1 MILGIS
7 VIMTRSSPSPH
18 PSSPP
23 SPPPPSPPPRSLPC
37 LFSPFE
43 KSISFQLLFFKMF
56 FLFFIFFFF
65 SLLPV
70 RQSSCRCPR
79 RGLPQQCHQA
89 FWLAQNLDSTWSSWF
104 WSLITKIMLFIVTFS
119 EIRKE
124 TNNFCNR
131 LSFDGTLLVCW
142 KNHHCNALGHHT
154 LLSFRFSRAASKKEK
169 RGHIRVLSRHSMFS
183 SAFGLFMEDQSR
195 GWSRELRF
203 IGTFLQPPPILLQA
217 ATLINSHR
225 MGAK

>member
-1 MILGIS
+1 MILGMS
-7 VIMTRSSPSPH
+7 VMSPSPH
-18 PSSPP
+18 PSSPR

-43 KSISFQLLFFKMF
+43 KSISFQLFFFKMLF
-56 FLFFIFFFF
+56 LFYIVFLFF
-65 SLLPV
+65 LLPV

-124 TNNFCNR
+124 TNNFCNG
-131 LSFDGTLLVCW
+131 LSFDSTILLCW
-142 KNHHCNALGHHT
+142 KNYHWVVTTPSIRYTSL
-154 LLSFRFSRAASKKEK
+154 EE
-169 RGHIRVLSRHSMFS
+169 RGHMRVLFCHSMFFS
-183 SAFGLFMEDQSR
+183 SFGLFMEDQST
-195 GWSRELRF
+195 GWSRKLRF
-203 IGTFLQPPPILLQA
+203 IGTFLQPSPFLLQA
-217 ATLINSHR
+217 ATLINCHG
-225 MGAK
+225 MGV